1 MNLHEEIQAL
11 FEQVGPTIPAE
22 AARTMAEATEK
33 LAKSGIISRA
43 LGRGDK
49 APAFELPNAL
59 GQMVSSAALLQDG
72 PLVVSFYRGTW

>member
-11 FEQVGPTIPAE
+11 LEQVGPTIPAE
-22 AARTMAEATEK
+22 AAKTMAAATEK
-33 LAKSGIISRA
+33 LAKSGIVSRA
-43 LGRGDK
+43 LSRGDK